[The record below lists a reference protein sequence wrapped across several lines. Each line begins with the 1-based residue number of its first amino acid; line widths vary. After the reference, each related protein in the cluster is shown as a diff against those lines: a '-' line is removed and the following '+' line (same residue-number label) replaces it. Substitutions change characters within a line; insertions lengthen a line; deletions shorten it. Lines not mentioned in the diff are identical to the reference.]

1 MKKALAIIIAT
12 LKARNFVTSAIYSDG
27 EGAIGKIKPQLI
39 MLGIEVDNSGAGG
52 HVSRIERNIRVIKER
67 VRAHLSRRIP
77 FALNILGLSMS
88 ILYCISRLNYQHS
101 STRPGGLTPRES
113 FTGQRVAA
121 EKDFRAAFGDSV
133 TYTEPYTSNDMKSRI
148 GQGIVYLPTGNR
160 SGSLKILNLITGS
173 IVTRDIVKIV
183 PTTNAT
189 IKLMNDMAVL
199 DGRFMP
205 KMSAAAHD
213 IIYNQSVNNANMPT
227 FMPVKSPLRDTGA
240 LALIPDNPTPHGPII
255 LADTPTTEA
264 AEKPD
269 IILRDERGRNVAPTV
284 PLGLATQHDI
294 VNSEKESLPTEP
306 EHPPVYEN
314 PTVQQVPPV
323 TDQQMEADTL
333 IPTIHPDQ
341 PVEADT
347 LIPTIH
353 TQEPAGEEQQQ
364 SHQFRLPVRMSLRHS
379 TRLQQRH
386 STEDQVLVTSGVT
399 SGVTGVK
406 VGLSVSAVE
415 SITAFLEKRKREGT
429 ADPSSNTS
437 VRQALNSR
445 GEEAEKVI
453 MKELAQMDKL
463 KV

>member
-1 MKKALAIIIAT
+1 
-12 LKARNFVTSAIYSDG
+12 
-27 EGAIGKIKPQLI
+27 
-39 MLGIEVDNSGAGG
+39 
-52 HVSRIERNIRVIKER
+52 
-67 VRAHLSRRIP
+67 
-77 FALNILGLSMS
+77 
-88 ILYCISRLNYQHS
+88 
-101 STRPGGLTPRES
+101 
-113 FTGQRVAA
+113 
-121 EKDFRAAFGDSV
+121 
-133 TYTEPYTSNDMKSRI
+133 
-148 GQGIVYLPTGNR
+148 
-160 SGSLKILNLITGS
+160 
-173 IVTRDIVKIV
+173 
-183 PTTNAT
+183 
-189 IKLMNDMAVL
+189 MNDMAVL

-213 IIYNQSVNNANMPT
+213 IIYNESVNNANMPT

-240 LALIPDNPTPHGPII
+240 LALIPNNPTPHAPII

-406 VGLSVSAVE
+406 VGLSGSAVE

-463 KV
+463 KVWKPIHGGSLDATQRAAVIRSSMFLKRKTHPDGSFDKYKARLVAGGDQQDKDLYSPSRQLQRTRGDTLQWSTSELPFSTR